1 MRRVWKLSWLADG
14 GNLCRSKGE
23 QFRLIIGLMALLLQ
37 AQPAAWAQ
45 TVSARRPTGPRADS
59 VAEPARPGLFRSP
72 ALRAVVVPA
81 LLFGYGLITING
93 HGFYSSYRA
102 QADVQQAF
110 PNFHFTADNYL
121 GYVSYLGLAGAE
133 LAGVRPQHD
142 LLNTALLLAKAE
154 LVLNVAVYGL
164 KYTTGVERPSGKDDH
179 SFPSDHAAQ
188 AFLAATVVNLEL
200 RDRSPWYG
208 VGAYTLAS
216 SVAVLRVLNNK
227 HWESDVFAGAAV
239 GILSAR
245 LAYLTHRNRWGR
257 PPTAGALGLRLS
269 PAYWPGGTTGLRL
282 SWQAR

>member
-1 MRRVWKLSWLADG
+1 MRQAGKLSWLADG
-14 GNLCRSKGE
+14 GNTCRGRSG
-23 QFRLIIGLMALLLQ
+23 QFHLVIGLLALLQQ
-37 AQPAAWAQ
+37 APQAGWAQ
-45 TVSARRPTGPRADS
+45 TVPFSRPTGPQADS
-59 VAEPARPGLFRSP
+59 VAVPVCSGLFRRP

-81 LLFGYGLITING
+81 LLFGYGLSTING

-102 QADVQQAF
+102 QADVQRAF

-154 LVLNVAVYGL
+154 LLLNAAVYGL
-164 KYTTGVERPSGKDDH
+164 KYTTGVVRPSGKDDH

-188 AFLAATVVNLEL
+188 AFLAATVVHLEL

-239 GILSAR
+239 GIVSAR

-257 PPTAGALGLRLS
+257 PPAAGALGLRLS

-282 SWQAR
+282 NWQAR

>member
-1 MRRVWKLSWLADG
+1 MKRAWKLNSHT
-14 GNLCRSKGE
+14 CVVR
-23 QFRLIIGLMALLLQ
+23 FRLIICLIGLLLQ
-37 AQPAAWAQ
+37 ARPIAWAQ
-45 TVSARRPTGPRADS
+45 GTLGGRPIGPRPDS
-59 VAEPARPGLFRSP
+59 AVLPARPGLFHNP
-72 ALRAVVVPA
+72 VLRAVVVPVV
-81 LLFGYGLITING
+81 LFGYGLSTING

-102 QADVQQAF
+102 QADVQRAF

-142 LLNTALLLAKAE
+142 LLNTALLLVKAE
-154 LVLNVAVYGL
+154 LMLNAAVYGL

-188 AFLAATVVNLEL
+188 AFLAATVVHLEL
-200 RDRSPWYG
+200 RDHSPWYG

-239 GILSAR
+239 GILSTR

-257 PPTAGALGLRLS
+257 PPAARALGLRLS

-282 SWQAR
+282 SWQAH

>member
-1 MRRVWKLSWLADG
+1 MRRAWKRSGLARG
-14 GNLCRSKGE
+14 EHTCRASGN
-23 QFRLIIGLMALLLQ
+23 QFRLLVGLLALLLQ
-37 AQPAAWAQ
+37 APPAAWAQ
-45 TVSARRPTGPRADS
+45 TAPVLRPIGPRADS
-59 VAEPARPGLFRSP
+59 VAAPARPGLFRRP

-81 LLFGYGLITING
+81 LLFGYGLSTING

-102 QADVQQAF
+102 QTDVQRAF
-110 PNFHFTADNYL
+110 PGFHFTADNYL

-154 LVLNVAVYGL
+154 LVLNAAVYGL
-164 KYTTGVERPSGKDDH
+164 KYTTGVERPSGRDAH
-179 SFPSDHAAQ
+179 SFLSDHAAQ
-188 AFLAATVVNLEL
+188 AFLAATVVHLEL

-245 LAYLTHRNRWGR
+245 LAYLTHRNRWGH
-257 PPTAGALGLRLS
+257 PPAAGALGLRLS